1 MWLRSLLPSFNLFP
15 TRYSPFTIR
24 SEGMVILGIDP
35 GSRVAGYGLIKVEDD
50 GEERL
55 LECGVLRFK
64 STDSH
69 QLRLKQIYDRL
80 LALVEACPPDE
91 CAVEMPVYGR
101 NPQSMLKLGRAQAAA
116 MLVALNR
123 GIPVTEY
130 TPKAVKKSVTGNGN
144 ASKQQVAFMVRSVLG
159 IGQDAALGLD
169 ASDALAV
176 GLCHAHRL
184 AGGTGGATAKK
195 HGGWASFVQANPG
208 RVKG

>member
-1 MWLRSLLPSFNLFP
+1 
-15 TRYSPFTIR
+15 
-24 SEGMVILGIDP
+24 MVILGIDP
-35 GSRVAGYGLIKVEDD
+35 GSRAAGYGLLEIEDEG
-50 GEERL
+50 GEQRVL
-55 LECGVLRFK
+55 GYGVLRFDA
-64 STDSH
+64 SDSH

-80 LALVEACPPDE
+80 MEVVEAHPPDE

-130 TPKAVKKSVTGNGN
+130 TPKEVKKSVTGNGN
-144 ASKQQVAFMVRSVLG
+144 ASKQQVAFMVRSVLEVG
-159 IGQDAALGLD
+159 KEAAMGLD

-184 AGGTGGATAKK
+184 AGGGAGAKAKK
-195 HGGWASFVQANPG
+195 HGGWASFVRANPG